1 MQEVVAEG
9 IGHLQQLAELQVVEE
24 EMERVEVKDEVSKEE
39 EEEWWQQVAQARKE
53 KVSMRKR

>member
-9 IGHLQQLAELQVVEE
+9 IGHLLQQLAELQVVEE

-39 EEEWWQQVAQARKE
+39 EEEWWQQVAQARE
-53 KVSMRKR
+53 GMRKR

>member
-1 MQEVVAEG
+1 MQEVVAER

-39 EEEWWQQVAQARKE
+39 EEEWWQQVAQARE
-53 KVSMRKR
+53 GMRKR